1 MTGTAHSESHAHTT
15 LRPVRVQG
23 VAERGPGSGRGRRP
37 RHGPRAPPYD
47 RNKFLAANFSFLVS
61 DGASL
66 EAATADADMPLE
78 WEDVL
83 QVIPPAPPHLP
94 LGSVR
99 ALESQSLQQ
108 IALPK
113 VMHGRGRERNFA
125 PISRRSLCCRQ
136 VNMQTSEAELT
147 CPIALGPPVAPQ
159 ITPCGECIP
168 FLGAGACCILGL
180 FCS

>member
-1 MTGTAHSESHAHTT
+1 MTGTANSESHAHTT

-23 VAERGPGSGRGRRP
+23 VAERGPGSARGRRP

-83 QVIPPAPPHLP
+83 QVTPPTPPHLP

-99 ALESQSLQQ
+99 ALASQSLHPD
-108 IALPK
+108 LEK
-113 VMHGRGRERNFA
+113 VTVLSAGEHADQRGGADMPYRTG
-125 PISRRSLCCRQ
+125 PTSRSADYA
-136 VNMQTSEAELT
+136 VW
-147 CPIALGPPVAPQ
+147 
-159 ITPCGECIP
+159 
-168 FLGAGACCILGL
+168 
-180 FCS
+180 